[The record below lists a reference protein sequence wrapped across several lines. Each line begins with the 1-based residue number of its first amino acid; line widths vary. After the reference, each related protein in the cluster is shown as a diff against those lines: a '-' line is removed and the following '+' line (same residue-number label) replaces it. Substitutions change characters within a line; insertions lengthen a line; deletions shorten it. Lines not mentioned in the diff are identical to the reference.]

1 MFGTLFLSED
11 WNLNLNFM
19 WVPWQIWEHPW
30 ACFWIQTGFKSRLN
44 LCGSQIYYHYW
55 THWFFSHFLSLL
67 QTLLSLFLL
76 AITEGRAPPYTAAA
90 RRHLAK
96 LIAKKIPNQ
105 NLSSSTNKN
114 TTRPKK
120 KRDPMKKKLKFTC
133 YNTGQRSR
141 GTI

>member
-1 MFGTLFLSED
+1 MANLRTANSLFLNPN
-11 WNLNLNFM
+11 WIQIRTIFM
-19 WVPWQIWEHPW
+19 WVPDLLPLLGPLIFLSP
-30 ACFWIQTGFKSRLN
+30 
-44 LCGSQIYYHYW
+44 
-55 THWFFSHFLSLL
+55 FFSLSLTI

-76 AITEGRAPPYTAAA
+76 AITEGKAPPYTAAT

-120 KRDPMKKKLKFTC
+120 KRETH
-133 YNTGQRSR
+133 
-141 GTI
+141 